1 MHGIVKWFDA
11 RKGFGFITDEE
22 GRDYFVHQSNIQME
36 GFRKLVREQ
45 EVSFEADTDD
55 NGRDVALKRHSS
67 VTQFAE
73 LKKEAGIGS
82 YNQSR
87 LLLIFRFFLSLF
99 CCSVP
104 APS

>member
-45 EVSFEADTDD
+45 EVSFEAGTDD
-55 NGRDVALKRHSS
+55 NGRDVALN
-67 VTQFAE
+67 VITQ
-73 LKKEAGIGS
+73 
-82 YNQSR
+82 
-87 LLLIFRFFLSLF
+87 
-99 CCSVP
+99 
-104 APS
+104 